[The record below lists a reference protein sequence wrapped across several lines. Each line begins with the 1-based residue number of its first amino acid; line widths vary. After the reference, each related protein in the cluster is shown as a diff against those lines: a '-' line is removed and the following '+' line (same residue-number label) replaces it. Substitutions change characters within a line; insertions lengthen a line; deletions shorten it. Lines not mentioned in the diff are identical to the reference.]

1 MNGADAKGTS
11 MRGGRNALLLISV
24 LVFAGCATLP
34 PSQEG
39 PPPTPDTISDLIY
52 EWDKIERSNPPCPEA
67 YRQQYVRALKAL
79 NSSLAETERE
89 RARQ

>member
-1 MNGADAKGTS
+1 ML
-11 MRGGRNALLLISV
+11 GGRNALLLVSV
-24 LVFAGCATLP
+24 LALCGCATLP

-52 EWDKIERSNPPCPEA
+52 QWDKIERSNPPCPEA
-67 YRQQYVRALKAL
+67 YRDQYVRALKAL
-79 NSSLAETERE
+79 STSLAETERE

>member
-1 MNGADAKGTS
+1 LNGADAKGTS

-24 LVFAGCATLP
+24 SGLCRLCHAPAK
-34 PSQEG
+34 QEG

-67 YRQQYVRALKAL
+67 YRDQYVRALKAL
-79 NSSLAETERE
+79 STSLAETERE

>member
-1 MNGADAKGTS
+1 

-24 LVFAGCATLP
+24 LAFYGCATTT
-34 PSQEG
+34 QDG
-39 PPPTPDTISDLIY
+39 PPPTPDMISSLIY
-52 EWDKIERSNPPCPEA
+52 EWDAIERSNPPCPEP
-67 YRQQYVRALKAL
+67 YRAQYVRALKAL

>member
-1 MNGADAKGTS
+1 ML
-11 MRGGRNALLLISV
+11 GGRNALLLISV
-24 LVFAGCATLP
+24 LAFYGCATT
-34 PSQEG
+34 QTQNG

-67 YRQQYVRALKAL
+67 YREQYVRALKAL

>member
-1 MNGADAKGTS
+1 
-11 MRGGRNALLLISV
+11 MRGGRNALLLVSV

-67 YRQQYVRALKAL
+67 YREQYVRALKAL

>member
-1 MNGADAKGTS
+1 
-11 MRGGRNALLLISV
+11 MRGGLNALLLISS
-24 LVFAGCATLP
+24 LALCSCATT
-34 PSQEG
+34 SQTQDG

-79 NSSLAETERE
+79 NSSLAETQRE